1 MAGSVSAGRGGIVG
15 INITPMVDIMLVLLV
30 IFMVTT
36 TAITEEES
44 IPIDKPDAA
53 TGQASAE
60 PSPTLHIL
68 CGSDGALA
76 VDGKTIATDALAS
89 TLAAKTWDEGTQAV
103 LACDEA
109 ASVGQLVRIIDALRV
124 AGIHKYAVAT
134 EQPPE
139 PKE

>member
-1 MAGSVSAGRGGIVG
+1 MAGSVSPGRGGIVG

-36 TAITEEES
+36 TAITESEN

-53 TGQASAE
+53 TGQSSSE
-60 PSPTLHIL
+60 PSPTLHIV

-76 VDGKTIATDALAS
+76 VDGETVKPGQLGAVLAS
-89 TLAAKTWDEGTQAV
+89 RSYDEETQAV

-109 ASVGQLVRIIDALRV
+109 ASVGQLVRIIDALRI
-124 AGIHKYAVAT
+124 AGINRYAVAT

-139 PKE
+139 PAE